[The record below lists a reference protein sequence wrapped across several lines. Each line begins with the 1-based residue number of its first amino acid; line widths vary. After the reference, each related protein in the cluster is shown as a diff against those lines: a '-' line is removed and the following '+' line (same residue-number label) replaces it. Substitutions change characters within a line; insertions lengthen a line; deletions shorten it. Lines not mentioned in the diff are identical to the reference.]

1 MQKAPHPNKLKML
14 LAVAGLSQRETAREA
29 GIPEGHY
36 AIMLLGSGHSPARS
50 REAGTGDWV

>member
-29 GIPEGHY
+29 GIPEGTLRPLCCWDQVIPREI
-36 AIMLLGSGHSPARS
+36 AGSWHR
-50 REAGTGDWV
+50 